1 MRPGLRVWA
10 RRAAVFGLFLITGC
24 DGSGPLGG
32 GDAPAPPPASRPAI
46 QVTPGDGSR
55 EIPPEG
61 PVRVTVAQGG
71 RLESVRFR
79 DNKGAEL
86 PGTVSED
93 GGSWTP
99 DGLLAVG
106 GTYSLDASAVDRDG
120 ARATRHSVFSTV
132 ARARTF
138 VAFFT
143 PEDGSTVGVGMPVSL
158 RFSRPIAD
166 RAAVERAVRVTAVPA
181 VPVAA
186 HWFGDQRLDFR
197 PERYWA
203 PGTKVSLALRFKGV
217 EGAPGELGTQTKDV
231 RFTVGR
237 SQISVVD
244 LDEHTLTVRQGSAVV
259 RRLKISGGTPEH
271 STYLGAMVVSEKF
284 KVTRM
289 NSQTVG
295 LGDEYDIKDVPHAM
309 RLTTSGTFIH
319 GNYWADPEVFGNDNT
334 SHGCIGL
341 ADAKGGGT
349 TETPAGWLF
358 EHTLTGDVIE
368 VRGSSGEAVPPHNGL
383 NGWNLPW
390 AQWLAGSA
398 LLPGGPATPSP
409 VPTASSGPSPSPS
422 YAPSSPPAPAPTSA
436 RGSGPAAPGTTGAGA
451 APRGT
456 APAAAPAEGAPALH

>member
-1 MRPGLRVWA
+1 MGPGLRVWV
-10 RRAAVFGLFLITGC
+10 RRAAAFGLCLLTGC
-24 DGSGPLGG
+24 DGSGVLSG
-32 GDAPAPPPASRPAI
+32 GDDPAPPPPSASRPAI
-46 QVTPGDGSR
+46 LVTPGDGSR
-55 EIPPEG
+55 EVAPEG
-61 PVRVTVAQGG
+61 PVKVTVAPGG

-86 PGTVSED
+86 PGTLAED
-93 GGSWTP
+93 GASWTP
-99 DGLLAVG
+99 DGLLPLG
-106 GTYSLDASAVDRDG
+106 GTFSLDASAVDRDG
-120 ARATRHSVFSTV
+120 ARATRHTKFSTI
-132 ARARTF
+132 AKARTF

-166 RAAVERAVRVTAVPA
+166 RAAVERAVRVTAEPA

-197 PERYWA
+197 PEQYWA
-203 PGTKVSLALRFKGV
+203 PGTKVGVALRFKGV
-217 EGAPGELGTQTKDV
+217 RGAPGELGTQTKDV

-237 SQISVVD
+237 SQVSVVD
-244 LDEHTLTVRQGSAVV
+244 LDEHLLTVRQGGRVV
-259 RRLKISGGTPEH
+259 RQLKISGGTPEH

-319 GNYWADPEVFGNDNT
+319 GNYWADPEVFGKDNT

-341 ADAKGGGT
+341 ADAKGGGSG
-349 TETPAGWLF
+349 ETPAGWLF
-358 EHTLTGDVIE
+358 EHTLTGDVVE
-368 VRGSSGEAVPPHNGL
+368 VRGSAGDAVPPHNGL

-398 LLPGGPATPSP
+398 LVPGGPVTPA
-409 VPTASSGPSPSPS
+409 PTASPSSVSPSSASPASSPTGRRPSPGVS
-422 YAPSSPPAPAPTSA
+422 
-436 RGSGPAAPGTTGAGA
+436 
-451 APRGT
+451 GT
-456 APAAAPAEGAPALH
+456 ARASAASTGSPTLH